1 MATNWVDEIL
11 SGATSTGSKTLNLAT
26 GNTLSVSNSSSESIF
41 TVTSDTTNGGFTS
54 ILGIE
59 GQEAVLFL
67 GADNSDDATD
77 TWEIQADTS
86 GNFKIGNRTS
96 GTGSPSR
103 SNTITNAVTVDSSRN
118 LTVAGDLVVSG
129 GDLTLGSVAYLSDS
143 GGTGTLKNIDAL
155 DATTEATIE
164 AAMDT
169 LPNVTSVGTLTTL
182 TVDNVIVNGTT
193 IGHTDDTD
201 LMSLASGALTVNGTI
216 TATGNITGTLATAAQ
231 TNITSLG
238 TLTTLTVDNIIV
250 NGTTIGHTSDTDL
263 MTLASGALTIAGT
276 IETTGNATVGGDL
289 TVTGGDINL
298 SGEASTITLIDNTT
312 SAFIIGSAGKTNL
325 LTINTDDNAE
335 TVEIDADRTSAT
347 GLIQGALV
355 LQATGSGITGNT
367 TNSNLAGLYFKGPA
381 FINESGTNTITQHS
395 YIKVDTAGITN
406 LSGTATITNVCL
418 LDLED
423 NLGTA
428 NSCTTNSDKT
438 GNSKT
443 GTIKINVNGTIHHIQ
458 LYAN

>member
-1 MATNWVDEIL
+1 M
-11 SGATSTGSKTLNLAT
+11 
-26 GNTLSVSNSSSESIF
+26 
-41 TVTSDTTNGGFTS
+41 
-54 ILGIE
+54 
-59 GQEAVLFL
+59 
-67 GADNSDDATD
+67 
-77 TWEIQADTS
+77 
-86 GNFKIGNRTS
+86 
-96 GTGSPSR
+96 
-103 SNTITNAVTVDSSRN
+103 
-118 LTVAGDLVVSG
+118 
-129 GDLTLGSVAYLSDS
+129 
-143 GGTGTLKNIDAL
+143 
-155 DATTEATIE
+155 
-164 AAMDT
+164 
-169 LPNVTSVGTLTTL
+169 PNVTSVGTLTTL

-238 TLTTLTVDNIIV
+238 TLTTLTVDNIII
-250 NGTTIGHTSDTDL
+250 NGTTIGPTSDTDL
-263 MTLASGALTIAGT
+263 MTLGGGALTIAGT

-347 GLIQGALV
+347 GLVQGALV

-367 TNSNLAGLYFKGPA
+367 TNSNLAGLYFQGPT